1 MSLSGKKWV
10 WPKAD
15 YFSSVELA
23 KKLNVP
29 HALGRLLL
37 SRGMEDFRL
46 AGAFLC
52 PSSDQLHSP
61 WQMLGMEQ
69 AVARLLNAVE
79 ENEKIIIYGDYDADG
94 ITASV
99 ILVEALQQLGGKVD
113 FFLPSRFE
121 EGYGL
126 HVEPL
131 KQFKDSGGSLVVT
144 VDCGI
149 NAFEEAA
156 FASKIGLDMIITDH
170 HQPLEDVPDAA
181 AVINPLQKGC
191 SYPFKELSGA
201 GIAFKLAVALMEK
214 AGNLFPSQLLDLAAL
229 GTAADVVPLLGENR
243 IIVSL
248 GLEKIRSLSRPGFK
262 ALARAVRLEQERINS
277 TALAYLLA
285 PAVNAAGRMGEALP
299 AAQLLLEEDETRAAG
314 LAEHLQQANQM
325 RRLTEQKILLEAEE
339 ASLKLLSRE
348 ETKVI
353 TLASEN
359 WHHGVIGIVA
369 SRLVDKFNCPVVL
382 IACEGGTGRGSARS
396 IQGFDIT
403 AALAGSASLL
413 EHFGGHEHA
422 AGFTIEESNIDRLR
436 QNMNFYAR
444 SKIYESRAKPFLYID
459 AELDASEINLDLA
472 GNIEQM
478 QPFGA
483 ANPVPL
489 FGSRDWEITSLR
501 LVGANKKH
509 LKLVVKKGKQ
519 SLEPIMFDGAAL
531 EAQLEKGR
539 RVDLAFRLKNGF
551 YRDQERLEVEVKDL
565 SYSEILSGDR
575 LEIFDLRGSRKRPD
589 ILKEILRREDTSV
602 IVFAATLSRANKIT
616 EKNLAHKPASMI
628 TSGAM
633 SGSSVNLPAE
643 AATLVLYDLPLHENI
658 IEQIFKKS
666 FKNSKLKVYLLY
678 NHADQALNT
687 RLIDMSLPSAEML
700 ETIIAFLLTKA
711 QGGSLVT
718 FPGDAGQA
726 LSLKPVK
733 GYWERVESILI
744 EISMLKD
751 GHLSSDSAAIMKTW
765 PECLEHSP
773 TYCSTRDLI
782 ESCERFQVL
791 LLGGSLEEVMACFDH
806 LSGRQ

>member
-1 MSLSGKKWV
+1 MSLSDKNWV
-10 WPKAD
+10 WPQSD
-15 YFSSVELA
+15 RNCSFELA

-29 HALGRLLL
+29 HALARLLL

-52 PSSDQLHSP
+52 PSIDQLHSP
-61 WQMLGMEQ
+61 WLMLGMDR
-69 AVARLLNAVE
+69 AVTRLLNAVE
-79 ENEKIIIYGDYDADG
+79 EREKIIIYGDYDADG
-94 ITASV
+94 IAASV
-99 ILVEALQQLGGKVD
+99 ILVEALQQLGGEVD

-131 KQFKDSGGSLVVT
+131 RQFKDSGGSLVVT

-149 NAFEEAA
+149 NAFEEAVS
-156 FASKIGLDMIITDH
+156 ASKIGLDLIITDH
-170 HQPLEDVPDAA
+170 HQPFADVPEAK

-201 GIAFKLAVALMEK
+201 GIAFKLAVALMDK
-214 AGNLFPSQLLDLAAL
+214 AGSQFPSQLLDLAAL

-243 IIVSL
+243 IIVSS
-248 GLEKIRSLSRPGFK
+248 GLEKIRGLGRPGFK
-262 ALARAVRLEQERINS
+262 ALAHAVSLDKGRINS
-277 TALAYLLA
+277 TALAFLLA

-299 AAQLLLEEDETRAAG
+299 AAQLLLEGDEKRAAE
-314 LAEHLQQANQM
+314 LAEHLQKANQL
-325 RRLTEQKILLEAEE
+325 RRLTEQKILLEAEA
-339 ASLKLLSRE
+339 ASLELLSNK

-382 IACEGGTGRGSARS
+382 IACEEGTGRGSARS
-396 IQGFDIT
+396 IEGFDIT
-403 AALAGSASLL
+403 AALADSASLL
-413 EHFGGHEHA
+413 KHFGGHEHA

-436 QNMNFYAR
+436 RNMNSYAR
-444 SKIYESRAKPFLYID
+444 GIIDESRAKPVLSID
-459 AELDASEINLDLA
+459 VELDASEINLDLA
-472 GNIEQM
+472 GNIEQL

-501 LVGANKKH
+501 LVGADKKH

-519 SLEPIMFDGAAL
+519 LLEPIMFAGAGL

-539 RVDLAFRLKNGF
+539 RVDLAFRLKNSF

-565 SYSEILSGDR
+565 SYSEILSGER
-575 LEIFDLRGSRKRPD
+575 VETVDLRGSKKRLE
-589 ILKEILRREDTSV
+589 IAQEILRRENRDV
-602 IVFAATLSRANKIT
+602 IVFSATFSRAGKIT
-616 EKNLAHKPASMI
+616 ENTLACKPPSMI
-628 TSGAM
+628 TSGVM
-633 SGSSVNLPAE
+633 NGGSANLPGE
-643 AATLVLYDLPLHENI
+643 AAALVLYDLPLHENI
-658 IEQIFKKS
+658 IEQIFKKGPQ
-666 FKNSKLKVYLLY
+666 NDKLTVYLLY
-678 NHADQALNT
+678 NQKDQAMNT

-711 QGGSLVT
+711 SEGSLSAL
-718 FPGDAGQA
+718 PEDAIGA
-726 LSLKPVK
+726 LSFKPVK
-733 GYWERVESILI
+733 TFWERVETILT
-744 EISMLKD
+744 EISLLKN
-751 GHLSSDSAAIMKTW
+751 GRLSADSTAIMKNW

-773 TYCSTRDLI
+773 TYSSTRELI
-782 ESCERFQVL
+782 ESCERFQKL
-791 LLGGSLEEVMACFDH
+791 LLGGSLQEVTVFFDH
-806 LSGRQ
+806 LSDR